1 LAYRAVVLVAIF
13 NSPAA
18 DNNFDRIMHGRIE
31 MAKRIFYRA
40 PSLITLVAIGILTII
55 EFVFLTQTVFAQG
68 ASPTPEGYDYLKIIS
83 LVILVFN
90 GVGFL
95 AAFVWYIV
103 RGKSTDQLTKNNQD
117 LASSNSE
124 LRAQKAELKTEVSE
138 LKALLEA
145 EERETERLR
154 KLNLR
159 LQGDSER

>member
-1 LAYRAVVLVAIF
+1 M
-13 NSPAA
+13 SDSSAA
-18 DNNFDRIMHGRIE
+18 DNNSDRVMHGRIE
-31 MAKRIFYRA
+31 MAKIFHGSQ
-40 PSLITLVAIGILTII
+40 SLLTLIAIGILTII
-55 EFVFLTQTVFAQG
+55 EFVFLTQTVFAQ
-68 ASPTPEGYDYLKIIS
+68 AVNPTPEGYDYLKIIS